1 MYKNHHGTYKY
12 RDENG
17 KLKKSPIIT
26 PLLQLPNLD
35 MIQDIVVSDSLH
47 LLHLGVMKRLLT
59 TFKDGHAGF
68 DGTTWTK
75 ATQIEIDKILH
86 NTKTPLEFHRSIR
99 GLCDLT
105 HWKASECAVFLNYVG
120 LAIFEEFLHGTYYT
134 HFISLFCAVTI
145 CSTDYFR
152 SRLHVARQLLW
163 QHVAMHKLL
172 LKTVTSNTHN
182 LVHIVNEV
190 IRFGSLP
197 TISGYPFENE
207 LYQIKRM
214 LRSGNR
220 PLQQVANRLNEQML
234 DGANEFKFDRESKQ
248 YPVLRHQIKNTE
260 RFNEVMIR
268 DGLTLN
274 SLKFADRWIL
284 TVNKEL
290 VAMNY
295 AMKNGIYGRELVN
308 KIPAF
313 TLPLMSDR
321 INTFKSKDCELGNE
335 AMFEYSSVLCK
346 LFPSRNSTSTFF
358 VPIHHTYM
366 ISH

>member
-1 MYKNHHGTYKY
+1 
-12 RDENG
+12 
-17 KLKKSPIIT
+17 
-26 PLLQLPNLD
+26 
-35 MIQDIVVSDSLH
+35 
-47 LLHLGVMKRLLT
+47 
-59 TFKDGHAGF
+59 
-68 DGTTWTK
+68 
-75 ATQIEIDKILH
+75 
-86 NTKTPLEFHRSIR
+86 
-99 GLCDLT
+99 
-105 HWKASECAVFLNYVG
+105 
-120 LAIFEEFLHGTYYT
+120 
-134 HFISLFCAVTI
+134 
-145 CSTDYFR
+145 
-152 SRLHVARQLLW
+152 
-163 QHVAMHKLL
+163 
-172 LKTVTSNTHN
+172 
-182 LVHIVNEV
+182 
-190 IRFGSLP
+190 
-197 TISGYPFENE
+197 
-207 LYQIKRM
+207 M